1 MNTRWRSVSRLMHQ
15 GAVDVEMFTVRC
27 PICGYTETMSKEQ
40 ADKYEV
46 NSVEICE
53 DCFDEIARRNRNV

>member
-1 MNTRWRSVSRLMHQ
+1 MNDRWRTVSKLLRE

-46 NSVEICE
+46 TETELCE
-53 DCFDEIARRNRNV
+53 DCFDKIVRRSRNV